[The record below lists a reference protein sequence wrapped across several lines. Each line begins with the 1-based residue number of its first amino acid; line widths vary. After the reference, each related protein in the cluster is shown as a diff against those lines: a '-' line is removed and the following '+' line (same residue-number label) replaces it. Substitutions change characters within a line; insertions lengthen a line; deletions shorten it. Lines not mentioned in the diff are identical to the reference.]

1 VRAQIGDA
9 IVVES
14 ERAMQSGRRG
24 VIEEILQDTPLRC
37 RVRWDDGRESI
48 FVPQAGSTRIEA
60 KKKAKPK
67 PRAKAAA
74 R

>member
-1 VRAQIGDA
+1 VKAQIGDA

-14 ERAMQSGRRG
+14 ERAMQTGRRG

-60 KKKAKPK
+60 KKKPRS
-67 PRAKAAA
+67 RAKAAA
-74 R
+74 M

>member
-1 VRAQIGDA
+1 MKAQIGDA

-14 ERAMQSGRRG
+14 ERAMQTGRRG
-24 VIEEILQDTPLRC
+24 VIEEILQETPLRC
-37 RVRWDDGRESI
+37 RVKWSDGRESI

-60 KKKAKPK
+60 KKK
-67 PRAKAAA
+67 PRAKAKAGA

>member
-1 VRAQIGDA
+1 VKAQIGDA

-14 ERAMQSGRRG
+14 ERAMQTGRRG
-24 VIEEILQDTPLRC
+24 VIEEILQETPLRC
-37 RVRWDDGRESI
+37 RVKWNDGRESI

-60 KKKAKPK
+60 KKK
-67 PRAKAAA
+67 PRAKAKAGA